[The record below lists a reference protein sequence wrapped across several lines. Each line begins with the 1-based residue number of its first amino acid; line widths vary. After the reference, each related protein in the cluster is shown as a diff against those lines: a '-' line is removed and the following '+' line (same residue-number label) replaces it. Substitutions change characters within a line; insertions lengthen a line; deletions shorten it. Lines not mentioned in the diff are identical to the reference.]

1 MKMKT
6 MKMGNASESYSLL
19 SCCICEWS
27 LTCWEKGIT
36 FIQALKNNLCYYF
49 FCSEWC
55 FSEYQSNDKEYQ
67 FKRYSKLDR
76 NKFVSNSSSFSG
88 QEAGGGGGG
97 GEIDPLDMSSAQF
110 LEVSFKNSKL
120 YRDHVQKEE
129 EEDGI
134 EDAIGGGAS
143 KRRKFQ
149 ESSLLASSVSNN
161 KQGTN
166 SFKEEEE
173 EESHKMDHH
182 TLFEEDK
189 LSLWEESKILFARR
203 THRLSVD
210 MRAVLGTQ
218 IQVK

>member
-1 MKMKT
+1 MKMQT

-19 SCCICEWS
+19 SCICEWS
-27 LTCWEKGIT
+27 LTCWEKVIT
-36 FIQALKNNLCYYF
+36 FIQVLKTNLCYF

-76 NKFVSNSSSFSG
+76 NKFASNSSSFSR
-88 QEAGGGGGG
+88 QEGDGGGGG

-134 EDAIGGGAS
+134 EDAIGGGAR
-143 KRRKFQ
+143 KRRMFQ
-149 ESSLLASSVSNN
+149 ESSLLASSVSNNN